1 MKIDVEKIN
10 EAMAEKGIFPKD
22 LCSRLNITEREV
34 KIILIGGRNVDTRT
48 AARISSV
55 LGVKIR
61 DIEKTGDDYDSGAV
75 SGKPETAE
83 I

>member
-1 MKIDVEKIN
+1 MRIDTKKLN
-10 EAMAEKGIFPKD
+10 TAMAEKGVFPKD
-22 LCSRLNITEREV
+22 LCKRLNMTEREL
-34 KIILIGGRNVDTRT
+34 KIILIGGRDVDAKT

-55 LGVKIR
+55 LGVKVQ
-61 DIEKTGDDYDSGAV
+61 DIEKAGDEHDSGAV

>member
-22 LCSRLNITEREV
+22 LCSRLNITEREL
-34 KIILIGGRNVDTRT
+34 KIILIGGTDVDART

-55 LGVKIR
+55 LGVEVR
-61 DIEKTGDDYDSGAV
+61 DIEKVGDEHDNGAV

-83 I
+83 T

>member
-1 MKIDVEKIN
+1 MKIDVEKLN
-10 EAMAEKGIFPKD
+10 EVMAEKGVFPKD
-22 LCSRLNITEREV
+22 LCKRLNTTEREL
-34 KIILIGGRNVDTRT
+34 KIILIGGNVDART

-55 LGVKIR
+55 LGVKVR
-61 DIEKTGDDYDSGAV
+61 DIEKVGDEHDSGAV

>member
-1 MKIDVEKIN
+1 MRIDTKKLN

-22 LCSRLNITEREV
+22 LCGRLNITEREL
-34 KIILIGGRNVDTRT
+34 KIILIDGRNVDTRT

-55 LGVKIR
+55 LGVKVR
-61 DIEKTGDDYDSGAV
+61 DIEKTGDDYDGGAV

>member
-1 MKIDVEKIN
+1 MKIDVVKIN
-10 EAMAEKGIFPKD
+10 AAMAEKGIFFKD
-22 LCSRLNITEREV
+22 LCKRLNTTGREL
-34 KIILIGGRNVDTRT
+34 KIILIGGKDVDART

-55 LGVKIR
+55 LGVKVQ
-61 DIEKTGDDYDSGAV
+61 DIEKAGDEHDSVAV